1 MHFSSLPPL
10 RVHGL
15 LRHNLCIALL
25 GSQQPMV
32 KKTKPLVDESDVE
45 SEEVFEKAAEVFRV
59 MSAPMRLRIIS
70 ALCNG
75 EKNVGELLAEI
86 NTTQPNM
93 SQHLSTLYQAGVLG
107 KRREGVQIYY
117 RIINDKVVS
126 LCRAVCVQIASESP
140 ASV

>member
-1 MHFSSLPPL
+1 
-10 RVHGL
+10 
-15 LRHNLCIALL
+15 
-25 GSQQPMV
+25 MV
-32 KKTKPLVDESDVE
+32 KKTKPFVDEADQG

-86 NTTQPNM
+86 HTTQPNM

-117 RIINDKVVS
+117 RIVNDKVVS
-126 LCRAVCVQIASESP
+126 LCRAVCVQIAAESP